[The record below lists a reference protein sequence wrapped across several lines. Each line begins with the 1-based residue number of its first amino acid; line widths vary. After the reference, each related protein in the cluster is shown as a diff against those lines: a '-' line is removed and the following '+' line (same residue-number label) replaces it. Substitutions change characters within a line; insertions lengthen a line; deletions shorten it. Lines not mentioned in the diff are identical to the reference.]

1 MKNYKHLTLSMLL
14 CLAATAGAQT
24 PGASNN
30 IKFQR
35 VASPVPKQTAVGGQ
49 QAGEFYHSQ
58 YTGAAWGD
66 YNNDGYLDVY
76 YSDRNTHV
84 SSTSTLSNLYRNAG
98 NGTFTRVNGAPFAA
112 TAFSTPVWFDFN
124 NDGLL
129 DMFISG
135 VSSWGY
141 RWEDEKTNL
150 NLPKCHLYI
159 NKGIDATG
167 TPSYEEITN
176 CGVRPVF
183 NGLSGGKGHMA
194 VAVGDYDKDGYT
206 DIILTGFDELARPSS
221 DKPHLAVRTCYL
233 YRNIKGERFE
243 LVEAPLA
250 NGNQFEGLCDG
261 SVTMVDLDGDSWLDI
276 VANGYD
282 TKHES
287 SLHIYWNN
295 GDGTFTEKET
305 GINGLTAGITAV
317 GDLNNNGH
325 PDLVMGGI
333 YENTSSKKLYI
344 AQNLGRRQW
353 RLVTPEAFEGIDGA
367 QISVGDVNQD
377 GLVDLLVGG
386 HGQQHEHTTWLYA
399 NQGNFTFNVVYAHY
413 LDTFGKLGHF
423 NRVTHGNQ
431 HLIDFDND
439 GYLDAWSSG
448 WSNGTCSSGCLTELY
463 RNTSSTKGVAANV
476 APATPTSLAAS
487 IDENGLAT
495 FTWVAPSDDF
505 TPQNGLRYNFYIKR
519 QGGDETFM
527 VLPSDLATGFVRVG
541 NTTGAI
547 YGCSFKTGI
556 AQSGTYEW
564 GVQAID
570 GGNRG
575 GAWATSLSTF
585 EVSGIEDVNTV
596 ATQGKVWASAK
607 TLYYTS
613 MDDATLTVY
622 KVDGKVVEQAL
633 VNGNGSLNID
643 EAGVYVVALTSNGS
657 TYTTKVIIR

>member
-1 MKNYKHLTLSMLL
+1 MGVALL
-14 CLAATAGAQT
+14 ASAQT

-84 SSTSTLSNLYRNAG
+84 SSTNTQSNLYRNAG
-98 NGTFTRVNGAPFAA
+98 NGTFTRVAWPPFAA

-141 RWEDEKTNL
+141 RWDDDKTNL
-150 NLPKCHLYI
+150 DLPKCHLYI
-159 NKGIDATG
+159 AKSIEADGSV
-167 TPSYEEITN
+167 SYEEISN

-194 VAVGDYDKDGYT
+194 AAAGDFDKDGYT
-206 DIILTGFDELARPSS
+206 DIILTGFDEPARR
-221 DKPHLAVRTCYL
+221 DTETPHLAIRTCKL

-282 TKHES
+282 TKYES
-287 SLHIYWNN
+287 SLHVYWNN

-305 GINGLTAGITAV
+305 GVKGLTAGITAV
-317 GDLNNNGH
+317 GDLNNDGR

-333 YENTSSKKLYI
+333 YENTNGKKLYI
-344 AQNLGRRQW
+344 AQNMGNREWQ
-353 RLVTPEAFEGIDGA
+353 LVTPSTFEGIDGA
-367 QISVGDVNQD
+367 QISIGDVNQD

-399 NQGNFTFNVVYAHY
+399 NQGNFEFTPVYAQY
-413 LDTFGKLGHF
+413 QDTFGKLGHF

-448 WSNGTCSSGCLTELY
+448 WCNGTCGSGCLTEIY
-463 RNTSSTKGVAANV
+463 RNVSSNKGVVANV
-476 APATPTSLAAS
+476 APSVPASLSAS
-487 IDENGLAT
+487 IDENGVAT
-495 FTWVAPSDDF
+495 FTWVASTDDF
-505 TPQNGLRYNFYIKR
+505 TPEAALRYNFYLKL
-519 QGGDETFM
+519 QGGEETFM
-527 VLPSDLATGFVRVG
+527 VLPADLATGFVRVG

-547 YGCSFKTGI
+547 YGCSFKTCI

-585 EVSGIEDVNTV
+585 EVSGIDDVNT
-596 ATQGKVWASAK
+596 TTTGGKAWAAGK
-607 TLYYTS
+607 TINYSTVS
-613 MDDATLTVY
+613 NSTLTVY
-622 KVDGKVVEQAL
+622 KADGKVVEQAL
-633 VNGNGSLNID
+633 VDGNGSLNVD
-643 EAGVYVVALTSNGS
+643 EAGIYVVSLTGNGY